1 MPVCSCEGR
10 NSIRPFFCI
19 RTDHLLLRKL
29 FANISPVLNRFT
41 TILSLLF
48 SMSASC
54 LRSFLLIVFIVHPG
68 IAQQD
73 SETTLSTRVSQR
85 RLLSV
90 VRELVAIGPRMGGT
104 RSGDKSVAYV
114 EKRLKSSGL
123 PVEVIEEPE
132 KLTFTNHAWS
142 LRVDQ
147 PRGLRNLIKHEW
159 LGGFS
164 PSVPPSRSH
173 LERWPFPED
182 VPDDSIRGKA
192 FLLETPLSSAD
203 YLRLVEQGA
212 TCLLLSSPHL
222 DGAYS
227 EWAYISNLRASE
239 RNAIPLFN
247 LSFKNALVLKKTL
260 EAGVPVVVSFSSK
273 VTIVPGSPKTII
285 ATLRGASDKYFIVC
299 AHGDSDSGGPGAD
312 DNASGV
318 AGVLELAHVLNG
330 MIRSG
335 HLPKPAVTIK
345 FIVWGSEIYST
356 EHYVRTHQETLDNIL
371 GVLNY
376 DEIGT
381 GVSRNCIYFES
392 NDVEHNEKLL
402 RTLEGVGEEFVGKK
416 GFWDEATTNPSQG
429 GTDSYVFLPDWLDR
443 LDLPEVEIPS
453 VTVFTGAWNELKT
466 LPQTEGWSSR
476 AWKGHPDSVVIDYS
490 AYYHSS
496 LDTPSRTTEKEPFN
510 MVWAVKAVGIALLR
524 LAW

>member
-1 MPVCSCEGR
+1 M
-10 NSIRPFFCI
+10 
-19 RTDHLLLRKL
+19 LLRKL
-29 FANISPVLNRFT
+29 FANISRVVDLFT
-41 TILSLLF
+41 TILFLPI
-48 SMSASC
+48 SMSAIC
-54 LRSFLLIVFIVHPG
+54 TRSLLLIVLMVHSG
-68 IAQQD
+68 IAQQGN
-73 SETTLSTRVSQR
+73 EKTLSTRVSQK
-85 RLLSV
+85 RLLST

-104 RSGDKSVAYV
+104 PSGDKSVRYLV
-114 EKRLKSSGL
+114 QRLKTLGL
-123 PVEVIEEPE
+123 SVEVVEEPA
-132 KLTFTNHAWS
+132 KLTFINHSWS

-147 PRGLRNLIKHEW
+147 PRGLRNLIKREW

-164 PSVPPSRSH
+164 PSVPPSRSQ
-173 LERWPFPED
+173 LELWPLPEA

-192 FLLETPLSSAD
+192 FLLETPISSKA
-203 YLRLVEQGA
+203 YLRLVEHGA
-212 TCLLLSSPHL
+212 TCLLLGSPYL

-227 EWAYISNLRASE
+227 DWAYITDLSPSE

-247 LSFKNALVLKKTL
+247 LSFNNALILKNTL
-260 EAGVPVVVSFSSK
+260 EEGIPVVMSFSSQ
-273 VTIVPGSPKTII
+273 VTIAPGAPRTIV
-285 ATLRGASDKYFIVC
+285 ATLKGASDKYYIVC

-330 MIRSG
+330 MVRSG
-335 HLPKPAVTIK
+335 HLPKPAFTIK
-345 FIVWGSEIYST
+345 FIIWGSEIYST
-356 EHYVRTHQETLDNIL
+356 EHYVRTHQETLENIL

-429 GTDSYVFLPDWLDR
+429 GTDSYVFLPHWLAR
-443 LDLPEVEIPS
+443 LDLPKVEIPS

-466 LPQTEGWSSR
+466 LPQTEGWSSK
-476 AWKGHPDSVVIDYS
+476 AWQGHPDSVVVDFS